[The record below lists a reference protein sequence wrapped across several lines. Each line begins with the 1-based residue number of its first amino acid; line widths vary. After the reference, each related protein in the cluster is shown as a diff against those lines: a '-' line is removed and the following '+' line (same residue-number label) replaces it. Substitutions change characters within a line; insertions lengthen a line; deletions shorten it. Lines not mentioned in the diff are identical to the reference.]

1 MFRIRRPG
9 GEQRQLQPET
19 HTADAW
25 SRTDPETGLP
35 NRLYL
40 LEAIEREIAR
50 LQRSPSHCSLLV
62 VEVEPLTRNQAAT
75 VDPGWRRAVAS
86 RILLSTR
93 ASDIVARIGE
103 NHFGVLLVDCPARG
117 AAECAERVRTAISNA
132 PYRPA
137 ADQPAVFL
145 ASRAGTA
152 TWVPEFRDPET
163 FLAAAFDSLRLWI
176 EAYRGTAAEWRG
188 AAGGAAP

>member
-1 MFRIRRPG
+1 VFRIRRRGSERHSTPEAEPG
-9 GEQRQLQPET
+9 E
-19 HTADAW
+19 AW
-25 SRTDPETGLP
+25 TRTDPDTGLP

-50 LQRSPSHCSLLV
+50 MQRSPSDCSLLV

-86 RILLSTR
+86 RLLLSTR
-93 ASDIVARIGE
+93 ASDIVARVGE
-103 NHFGVLLVDCPARG
+103 NPFAVLLSDCPARG

-132 PYRPA
+132 PYRPS

-152 TWVPEFRDPET
+152 TWVPEFRDPEA
-163 FLAAAFDSLRLWI
+163 FLAAAFDSLRLWVA
-176 EAYRGTAAEWRG
+176 AYRGTASEWSG
-188 AAGGAAP
+188 TPGTAAS